1 MMEQPIDLIDIGA
14 NLTHDSFDRD
24 RAEVLERAAAAG
36 VRRLVVTGT
45 TVAGSQQAVALA
57 RSAAGRLFATAGV
70 HPHHASEL
78 DAPAIA
84 ELAAIATADAVV
96 AVGECGLDYFRDYSP
111 RDIQCEAF
119 AAQLAIAVDTD
130 KPIFLHQR
138 DAHADFVH
146 ILRRRIDAIRGG
158 VAHCFTGGPDE
169 MHEYLDMGL
178 HIGITGWICD
188 ERRGQDLQQA
198 VRELPLDRVLLETDA
213 PYLVPRDLAKAPHG
227 RRNEP
232 AYLRHI
238 LDVTAR
244 FMGCEPAELAAAAT
258 HNTERLFGLP

>member
-1 MMEQPIDLIDIGA
+1 MTL
-14 NLTHDSFDRD
+14 
-24 RAEVLERAAAAG
+24 
-36 VRRLVVTGT
+36 
-45 TVAGSQQAVALA
+45 
-57 RSAAGRLFATAGV
+57 
-70 HPHHASEL
+70 
-78 DAPAIA
+78 
-84 ELAAIATADAVV
+84 VV

-119 AAQLAIAVDTD
+119 AAQLALRCRPANPSFCTSGMRTQISSISCADASMPFAVVWPTASRAART
-130 KPIFLHQR
+130 KCTSTWTW
-138 DAHADFVH
+138 A
-146 ILRRRIDAIRGG
+146 
-158 VAHCFTGGPDE
+158 
-169 MHEYLDMGL
+169 L

-213 PYLVPRDLAKAPHG
+213 PYLVPRDLPKAPRG

-238 LDVTAR
+238 LDATAR

-258 HNTERLFGLP
+258 HNAERLFGLPQRNRG